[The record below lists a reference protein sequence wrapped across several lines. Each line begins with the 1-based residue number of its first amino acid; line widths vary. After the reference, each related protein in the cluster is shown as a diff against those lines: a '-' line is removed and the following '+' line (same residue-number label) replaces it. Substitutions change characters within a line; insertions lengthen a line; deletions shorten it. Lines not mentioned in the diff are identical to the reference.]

1 MQFIDYNKKRG
12 PATPDSLKRSYS
24 EFTLELLKVEIDK
37 TASIDCF
44 HKTNTDGEFIFNNS
58 IIEA

>member
-44 HKTNTDGEFIFNNS
+44 HKTNTDGEFIF
-58 IIEA
+58 